1 VGQVKKLVHSLLGK
15 LGYRIVR
22 IEEGPRPSEGLDPF
36 FALLARMGFAPK
48 HILDVGANR
57 GLWTRE
63 AMKFFPEARYTL
75 VEPQDDLKTHIQDLI
90 EGGRKIEWINA
101 GASDRAGTLAFT
113 RAASDGSSTFVMTPE
128 QARDGGLAQKAVAVK
143 TLNEIAAAAGGDA
156 LPDMVKIDAEGL
168 DLKVLAGASE
178 LLGKTDVF
186 LVEAMVCAGYENS
199 AARVIE
205 FMAGA
210 GYRLVDITDLNRS
223 PRHGVLWVCELA
235 FLRHGCALFDAAN
248 SYE

>member
-1 VGQVKKLVHSLLGK
+1 VKKLVHSILAK
-15 LGYRIVR
+15 FGYRIVR
-22 IEEGPRPSEGLDPF
+22 IEDGPRPSEGLDPF
-36 FALLARMGFAPK
+36 FALLVRMGFAPK

-63 AMKFFPEARYTL
+63 ALKFFPEARYTL
-75 VEPQDDLKTHIQDLI
+75 VEPQDQLKAHLQDLLAS
-90 EGGRKIEWINA
+90 GAKIQWINA
-101 GASDRAGTLAFT
+101 GASDRAGTLVLT
-113 RAASDGSSTFVMTPE
+113 IAANDGSSTFLMTPE
-128 QARDGGLAQKAVAVK
+128 EARAGGLGQTAVPVK
-143 TLNEIAAAAGGDA
+143 TLNEITAAEGS
-156 LPDMVKIDAEGL
+156 LPEMVKIDAEGM
-168 DLKVLAGASE
+168 DLRALAGASE

-205 FMAGA
+205 FMAGE

-223 PRHGVLWVCELA
+223 PKHGVLWVCELA
-235 FLRHGCALFDAAN
+235 FLRNECPLFDVAA

>member
-1 VGQVKKLVHSLLGK
+1 
-15 LGYRIVR
+15 
-22 IEEGPRPSEGLDPF
+22 
-36 FALLARMGFAPK
+36 MGFAPK

-75 VEPQDDLKTHIQDLI
+75 VEPQDDLKAHIQDLI

-101 GASDRAGTLAFT
+101 GASDRAGTLALT
-113 RAASDGSSTFVMTPE
+113 IAASDGSSTFALTAE
-128 QARDGGLAQKAVAVK
+128 QARAGGLEQKVVAVK
-143 TLNEIAAAAGGDA
+143 TLNEIAAAAGGG
-156 LPDMVKIDAEGL
+156 LPEMVKIDAEGL

-178 LLGKTDVF
+178 LLGKTDVV
-186 LVEAMVCAGYENS
+186 LVEAVVCATGGSYENT
-199 AARVIE
+199 AAKVID
-205 FMAGA
+205 FLTGA

-223 PRHGVLWVCELA
+223 PKYSVLCLCELA
-235 FLRHGCALFDAAN
+235 FLRNGCGLFDSAT

>member
-1 VGQVKKLVHSLLGK
+1 VKKLLHSILGK

-22 IEEGPRPSEGLDPF
+22 IEDGPRASHGLDPF

-48 HILDVGANR
+48 HVLDVGANR

-63 AMKFFPEARYTL
+63 AVKFFPEARYTL
-75 VEPQDDLKTHIQDLI
+75 VEPQDDLKVYIRDLV
-90 EGGRKIEWINA
+90 EGGSKIEWVNA

-113 RAASDGSSTFVMTPE
+113 IAASDGSSTFVQTDRHGHATSGVQGKTVPVRTLDEIISASGAGIPE
-128 QARDGGLAQKAVAVK
+128 
-143 TLNEIAAAAGGDA
+143 I
-156 LPDMVKIDAEGL
+156 VKIDAEGF
-168 DLKVLAGASE
+168 DLKVLAGASS
-178 LLGKTDVF
+178 LLGRTDIF
-186 LVEAMVCAGYENS
+186 LVEAVVCGNYENL

-223 PRHGVLWVCELA
+223 PKHGVLWLCELA
-235 FLRHGCALFDAAN
+235 FLRNGCGLFDGAA